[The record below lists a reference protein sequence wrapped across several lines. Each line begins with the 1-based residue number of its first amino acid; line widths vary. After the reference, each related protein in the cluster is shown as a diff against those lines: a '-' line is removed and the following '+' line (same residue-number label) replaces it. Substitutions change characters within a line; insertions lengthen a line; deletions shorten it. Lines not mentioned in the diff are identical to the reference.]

1 MTTQSC
7 FGPDGCAERLEAGQL
22 LAHGRPLC
30 HIVRLTLSCSVLMLS
45 VIGLSETSSSLIV
58 AMIAAD
64 PQVTTLSAEVDED
77 VFVLKVDTQ
86 GWEVRRNAS

>member
-1 MTTQSC
+1 
-7 FGPDGCAERLEAGQL
+7 
-22 LAHGRPLC
+22 
-30 HIVRLTLSCSVLMLS
+30 MLS